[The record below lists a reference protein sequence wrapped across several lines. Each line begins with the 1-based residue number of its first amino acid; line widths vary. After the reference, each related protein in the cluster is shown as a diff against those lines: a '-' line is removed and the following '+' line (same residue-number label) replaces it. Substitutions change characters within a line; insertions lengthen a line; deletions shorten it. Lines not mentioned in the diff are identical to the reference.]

1 MSESDVS
8 CCILENVKSCDL
20 RGARLSF
27 RRRSTHEADGEIR
40 MAKLYF
46 HYSTMNAGKSTMLLQ
61 AAYNYQERGM
71 RTAAFIAALDDRAGR
86 GRIAS
91 RIGVEIPATPFDTA
105 DNLYAMIDTLHADE
119 PLACVFVDEAQFL
132 TPEQVWQLAHAV
144 DRIGLPVMAYG
155 LRSDFQGKLFPGSQE
170 LLTIADEIREVR
182 TICHCGRKATM
193 LVRLD
198 GQGKVVHEG
207 AQIEI
212 GGNDK
217 YVSLCRRH
225 WEAAIAGE

>member
-1 MSESDVS
+1 
-8 CCILENVKSCDL
+8 
-20 RGARLSF
+20 
-27 RRRSTHEADGEIR
+27 

-86 GRIAS
+86 GKIAS
-91 RIGVEIPATPFDTA
+91 RIGLTMDAIPFDTA
-105 DNLYAMIDTLHADE
+105 DDLYALVDKMHAEE

-132 TPEQVWQLAHAV
+132 SHEQVWQLAHIV
-144 DRIGLPVMAYG
+144 DRLDLPVMAYG
-155 LRSDFQGKLFPGSQE
+155 LRTDFHGKLFPGSQE
-170 LLTIADEIREVR
+170 LLTIADELREVR

-193 LVRLD
+193 VVRLD
-198 GQGKVVHEG
+198 AAGKAARDG

-212 GGNDK
+212 GGSDK

-225 WEAAIAGE
+225 WEEAMAEE